1 VPLHFVYTSMYGSFR
16 LPHNR
21 LPCIRLTLLESEK
34 VSPIDRAEVSWL
46 PWGISAFDRG
56 EREMDKSYVRNELFA
71 QAMEVGEF
79 EVFPAPSE
87 AEGELDNS
95 FLISTGMLL
104 GVPKVFIVR
113 VEEFH
118 YSQEEEDNETD
129 KILQDQE
136 RHIKRVL
143 SEHEIVLSEAAWNT
157 VFSYAV
163 LDVHPSRT
171 SGRLS
176 EDEVRSVE
184 EAFDALGLDP

>member
-1 VPLHFVYTSMYGSFR
+1 VLPLPGPNTCRGPKRSQAVA
-16 LPHNR
+16 NR
-21 LPCIRLTLLESEK
+21 
-34 VSPIDRAEVSWL
+34 
-46 PWGISAFDRG
+46 GG
-56 EREMDKSYVRNELFA
+56 ETMEKSYVRRELFDK
-71 QAMEVGEF
+71 AMEVGEF
-79 EVFPAPSE
+79 EVFPTPGDLDE
-87 AEGELDNS
+87 DLDNA
-95 FLISTGMLL
+95 FLIATGSLL

-118 YSQEEEDNETD
+118 YSEEEGDKETD
-129 KILQDQE
+129 KILEEQE

-143 SEHEIVLSEAAWNT
+143 SEHSIVLSEAAWNT

-163 LDVHPSRT
+163 LDVHPFRT

>member
-1 VPLHFVYTSMYGSFR
+1 
-16 LPHNR
+16 
-21 LPCIRLTLLESEK
+21 
-34 VSPIDRAEVSWL
+34 
-46 PWGISAFDRG
+46 
-56 EREMDKSYVRNELFA
+56 MDKSYVRRELFDK
-71 QAMEVGEF
+71 AMEVGEF
-79 EVFPAPSE
+79 EVFPTPGDLDE
-87 AEGELDNS
+87 DLDNA
-95 FLISTGMLL
+95 FLIATGSLL

-118 YSQEEEDNETD
+118 YSEEEGDKETD
-129 KILQDQE
+129 KILEEQE

-143 SEHEIVLSEAAWNT
+143 SEHSIMLSEAAWNT

-163 LDVHPSRT
+163 LDVHPFRT

>member
-1 VPLHFVYTSMYGSFR
+1 
-16 LPHNR
+16 
-21 LPCIRLTLLESEK
+21 
-34 VSPIDRAEVSWL
+34 
-46 PWGISAFDRG
+46 
-56 EREMDKSYVRNELFA
+56 MDKRSVRKELFDK
-71 QAMEVGEF
+71 AMEVGEF
-79 EVFPAPSE
+79 EVFPTPHKE
-87 AEGELDNS
+87 DLDDA

-104 GVPKVFIVR
+104 GVPKEFIVR

-118 YSQEEEDNETD
+118 YNEGEGDIETQQILQEE
-129 KILQDQE
+129 E

-143 SEHEIVLSEAAWNT
+143 SEHSIVLSEAAWNT

-163 LDVHPSRT
+163 RDVDPFET

>member
-1 VPLHFVYTSMYGSFR
+1 MLPLPGPNTCRGPKRSQAVA
-16 LPHNR
+16 NR
-21 LPCIRLTLLESEK
+21 
-34 VSPIDRAEVSWL
+34 
-46 PWGISAFDRG
+46 GG
-56 EREMDKSYVRNELFA
+56 ETMEKSYVRRELFDK
-71 QAMEVGEF
+71 AMEVGEF
-79 EVFPAPSE
+79 EVFPTPGDLDE
-87 AEGELDNS
+87 DLDNA
-95 FLISTGMLL
+95 FLIATGSLL

-118 YSQEEEDNETD
+118 YSEEEGDKETD
-129 KILQDQE
+129 KILEEQE

-143 SEHEIVLSEAAWNT
+143 SEHSIVLSEAAWNT

-163 LDVHPSRT
+163 LDVHPFRT

>member
-1 VPLHFVYTSMYGSFR
+1 
-16 LPHNR
+16 
-21 LPCIRLTLLESEK
+21 
-34 VSPIDRAEVSWL
+34 
-46 PWGISAFDRG
+46 
-56 EREMDKSYVRNELFA
+56 MDESYVRNELFA

-79 EVFPAPSE
+79 EVFPTP
-87 AEGELDNS
+87 GELDEDLDNA
-95 FLISTGMLL
+95 FLISTGILL
-104 GVPKVFIVR
+104 GDPKMFIVR

-118 YSQEEEDNETD
+118 YSEEEGDKETD
-129 KILQDQE
+129 KILEEQE

-143 SEHEIVLSEAAWNT
+143 SEHSIVLSEAAWNT

-163 LDVHPSRT
+163 LDVHPFRT

>member
-1 VPLHFVYTSMYGSFR
+1 MTEGS
-16 LPHNR
+16 
-21 LPCIRLTLLESEK
+21 
-34 VSPIDRAEVSWL
+34 
-46 PWGISAFDRG
+46 
-56 EREMDKSYVRNELFA
+56 EMDESYVRNELFDK
-71 QAMEVGEF
+71 AMEVGEF
-79 EVFPAPSE
+79 EVFPAPV
-87 AEGELDNS
+87 ELDGDLDNA
-95 FLISTGMLL
+95 FLISTGILL
-104 GVPKVFIVR
+104 GVPKMFIVR

-118 YSQEEEDNETD
+118 YSQEGADKETD
-129 KILQDQE
+129 KILQQQE

-184 EAFDALGLDP
+184 EAFATLGLDP

>member
-1 VPLHFVYTSMYGSFR
+1 MT
-16 LPHNR
+16 
-21 LPCIRLTLLESEK
+21 
-34 VSPIDRAEVSWL
+34 
-46 PWGISAFDRG
+46 
-56 EREMDKSYVRNELFA
+56 ERSEMDESYVRNELFA

-79 EVFPAPSE
+79 EVFPTPGDLDE
-87 AEGELDNS
+87 DLDNA
-95 FLISTGMLL
+95 FLISTGILL
-104 GVPKVFIVR
+104 GDPKVFIVR

-118 YSQEEEDNETD
+118 YSQEEGNQETD
-129 KILQDQE
+129 KILKVQE

-143 SEHEIVLSEAAWNT
+143 SEHKIVLSEAAWNT

-163 LDVHPSRT
+163 LDVYPFRT